1 MISDERFEKYV
12 FNAFR
17 LLVYEITRA
26 DTVVVEFVR
35 STSVP
40 EYVTVADEDIIP
52 CPKPEKFI
60 S

>member
-1 MISDERFEKYV
+1 M
-12 FNAFR
+12 
-17 LLVYEITRA
+17 YEITRA

-52 CPKPEKFI
+52 CPKPEKVI